1 MPNPETAPT
10 PPTWP
15 AVDELDEV
23 STTHIARNGSAA
35 LRTMLETDR
44 PLAVTLNRQ
53 TAWIAISRQQYE
65 ALRAQAAAAGKL
77 PPSDGDDPLLTAL
90 SERFDELCGAI
101 AGQGAQTHEALFG
114 SPASLAESYAPGLI
128 EREP

>member
-1 MPNPETAPT
+1 MANPETPRT
-10 PPTWP
+10 PLAWP

-65 ALRAQAAAAGKL
+65 ALRAQAAAGQRDA
-77 PPSDGDDPLLTAL
+77 PQGDDPLLTAL